1 MKKKKKTTDPSTSPA
16 PPQAQAPAVFRRPAV
31 NTSRWFA
38 VLLALLVFSLLCS
51 RFYSLDSQGFHH
63 DESIHCLHSWKIA
76 NQGVQTYKYNP
87 VYHGPFLYHFG
98 SLFHSAAR
106 PLPMNPESASL
117 SSLQTLLPDEDW
129 VGRLPYVTIGSLFVL
144 SYLLLHRMLGWG
156 TVFLI
161 ATFLTLS
168 PVVNYFSRFARDDV
182 YMTAW
187 LTGMIICG
195 CFYFTKRK
203 SGHLILVG
211 LFATLAYCT
220 KESSYINSFVPC
232 SFVVIW
238 GLVRLVHSP
247 RKAIESICLDYA
259 PCVRFLILFGCVST
273 FIFVFVALDS
283 RIGTETGLWQGVG
296 NILAHSTALTE
307 KIDASALK
315 GETGYFTAAGREATR
330 TGYYRLAFG
339 FTAFLLLVFEFLVV
353 LVRRRSHPFA
363 SASTSALRLFVAVL
377 FIAALLTSAVSLA
390 SWVQSAERDGFL
402 TALFTRMAI
411 QAIGLGI
418 ISLLFA
424 IPHRLDRENCDGV
437 NQGSMW
443 RESTDWWSLGL
454 TVTLA
459 QTVYLFLFTS
469 MGTNIQRGASAGLYD
484 YIAYWFKHQ
493 TGDFRIWG
501 AWWYYLPR
509 LFLYELLPIFLVV
522 LIGASLIVHKLRSLI
537 ARRVSQE
544 PASNAASVSLSTEL
558 LPDSLYWKPIPNPL
572 LAYAVY
578 QFLIMAGVYAI
589 LNEKVPWLMTYQ
601 SFAIGFLAALLV
613 GRYFSLHPNTPGAFA
628 GFVWDCVSPPPGASR
643 LRFAGRRITFAA
655 VCLLLPYTI
664 GQHLTAVFIRPD
676 HPTELLLYTG
686 TTDRFADQM
695 EHIRHM
701 RQEARKEGR
710 KISIAVD
717 GKSEWPTA
725 WYFRNDDVRWRSVD
739 LSRDVQILDDT
750 PQNRQRMTP
759 NRGHI
764 WDIVPCN
771 LRGWWIWHGTPTA
784 LPGRLAFLPNLRA
797 FLFNEENDQRMSFS
811 PDERPDERDY
821 PTGFRTQILRYVFLR
836 EVWYPSAGEK
846 ILVCYRTDEMV
857 SEEES
862 RGYLEGSVEPPRNL
876 APARVW
882 GATDSGLGEFAQ
894 PRGLAFNAEGLLAV
908 ADSKRGRIL
917 LLDAE
922 GEKIRTVGEGIL
934 SAEVTGPCG
943 IAFDAEGNLYVSDT
957 WNHSIRKFS
966 PEGKLLASFDRQTQ
980 GRVQAR
986 LFGPRG
992 IQVGPDGR
1000 VYAADTGNHCI
1011 RIFDRDLQLVQTLG
1025 GPGSEPGQ
1033 FKEPVGI
1040 AVDSENHLFVAD
1052 AGNGRIQKL
1061 DANGA
1066 FIEEYQTLKINDPE
1080 VSALEPHLALLPDGR
1095 LAYSFSREDAVWI
1108 IDAGRFQAK
1117 KYTITPPRLRGPTA
1131 LAVSPMGSLWAAGRD
1146 SGTIA
1151 EVRVP

>member
-16 PPQAQAPAVFRRPAV
+16 PPPAEAPAVVERPAV

-38 VLLALLVFSLLCS
+38 VLLAFLVLALLVS
-51 RFYSLDSQGFHH
+51 RFYSLGSQGFHH

-76 NQGVQTYKYNP
+76 NQGAQTYKYNP

-98 SLFHSAAR
+98 GLFHSAAR
-106 PLPMNPESASL
+106 PLPENPESPSL
-117 SSLQTLLPDEDW
+117 SPLQTLLPDEDW
-129 VGRLPYVTIGSLFVL
+129 VGRLPFVTIGSLFVL
-144 SYLLLHRMLGWG
+144 SFLLLHRMLGWG

-161 ATFLTLS
+161 AAFLTLS
-168 PVVNYFSRFARDDV
+168 PVVNYFSRFARNDA

-187 LTGMIICG
+187 LTGMIVCG
-195 CFYFTKRK
+195 CFYFSKRK
-203 SGHLILVG
+203 SGWLILVG
-211 LFATLAYCT
+211 LFATLSYCT
-220 KESSYINSFVPC
+220 KENSYINTFVPC
-232 SFVVIW
+232 SFVILW
-238 GLVRLVHSP
+238 GLVELLRSP
-247 RKAIESICLDYA
+247 RKTMEAICLDFA
-259 PCVRFLILFGCVST
+259 PCVRFLILFGCFSA
-273 FIFVFVALDS
+273 FVFAFVALDS
-283 RIGTETGLWQGVG
+283 RIGTETGLWRGVA

-315 GETGYFTAAGREATR
+315 GETGYFTATGREATR
-330 TGYYRLAFG
+330 AGYYRLAFG
-339 FTAFLLLVFEFLVV
+339 VTAFLLLAFEFLVV
-353 LVRRRSHPFA
+353 LFRKRPHPFA
-363 SASTSALRLFVAVL
+363 SANTSALRLFLAVL
-377 FIAALLTSAVSLA
+377 FIAALLGSAVSLA
-390 SWVQSAERDGFL
+390 SWIQSAEREGFL

-411 QAIGLGI
+411 QAIGLGVI
-418 ISLLFA
+418 ALLFA
-424 IPHRLDRENCDGV
+424 IPHRLETRDPSELKR
-437 NQGSMW
+437 GSIW
-443 RESTDWWSLGL
+443 RETLDWWNLGL

-509 LFLYELLPIFLVV
+509 LFLYELLPIFLAVV
-522 LIGASLIVHKLRSLI
+522 VGGSLFVRGFRSFLD
-537 ARRVSQE
+537 RRVARKDPSTD
-544 PASNAASVSLSTEL
+544 SILSRNAESLSE
-558 LPDSLYWKPIPNPL
+558 SRFWKPIPGPL

-578 QFLIMAGVYAI
+578 QFTFMAAVYAI

-601 SFAIGFLAALLV
+601 SFALGLLAALLV
-613 GRYFSLHPNTPGAFA
+613 GRYFSLHPNTPGAFV
-628 GFVWDCVSPPPGASR
+628 GFVWDCFSPPPGSSR
-643 LRFAGRRITFAA
+643 LRLAGRGITLAG
-655 VCLLLPYTI
+655 VCLLLPYTV

-676 HPTELLLYTG
+676 NPSELLLYTG
-686 TTDRFADQM
+686 TTDEFADQI
-695 EHIRHM
+695 ERIREM
-701 RQEARKEGR
+701 RREAKREGR
-710 KISIAVD
+710 KLSIAVE
-717 GKSEWPTA
+717 GKSEWPSA

-750 PQNRQRMTP
+750 PQNRQRMAP

-764 WDIVPCN
+764 WEIVPCR

-797 FLFNEENDQRMSFS
+797 FLFNEKNDQRMSFP
-811 PDERPDERDY
+811 PDDRPDERDY
-821 PTGFRTQILRYVFLR
+821 STGFRTQILRYAFFR
-836 EVWYPSAGEK
+836 EIWYPSAGEK
-846 ILVCYRTDEMV
+846 ILVGYRTDEMV

-882 GATDSGLGEFAQ
+882 GATDSGSGEFAQ
-894 PRGLAFNAEGLLAV
+894 PRGLAFNAEGVLAV
-908 ADSKRGRIL
+908 SDSKRGRIL

-922 GEKIRTVGEGIL
+922 GKTIRTVGEGIL

-943 IAFDAEGNLYVSDT
+943 VAFDSEGNLFVADT
-957 WNHSIRKFS
+957 WNHTIRKFS
-966 PEGKLLASFDRQTQ
+966 PEGEILASFDRTNQ

-992 IQVGPDGR
+992 IQVGPDGT
-1000 VYAADTGNHCI
+1000 VYVTDTGNHCV
-1011 RIFDRDLQLVQTLG
+1011 RVFDQDLQLVRTLG
-1025 GPGSEPGQ
+1025 EPGSDPGQ
-1033 FKEPVGI
+1033 FKEPVGV
-1040 AVDSENHLFVAD
+1040 AVDPENRLYIAD

-1061 DANGA
+1061 DSAGV

-1108 IDAGRFQAK
+1108 IDPKGFQTK

-1131 LAVSPMGSLWAAGRD
+1131 LAVSPMGRLWVTGRD